1 MDDRDDGGDGGDGQ
15 DRGAFGGLRARLRSV
30 GSALRLIAIFACV
43 GLIVIFT
50 LQNTA
55 TVSVE
60 FLFWSLTL
68 SRALLVFLLIVVGT
82 GLGWLLRSM
91 RGHKGFRPLG

>member
-1 MDDRDDGGDGGDGQ
+1 MDEGAVDDGAVDEGDRSGM
-15 DRGAFGGLRARLRSV
+15 RARLRSA
-30 GSALRLIAIFACV
+30 GSTLRLIAIFACV

-55 TVSVE
+55 TVSVD

-68 SRALLVFLLIVVGT
+68 SRALLVFLLIVIGT

-91 RGHKGFRPLG
+91 RGHEGFRPLS